1 MNILFDFIS
10 LQEYHNG
17 GEEYTR
23 KILNDI
29 IINKDVNIFGLY
41 DSKLRFLDNDY
52 EIYSKQLYFID
63 INKYHINE
71 IINKYDISLFYIGIA
86 QRFLKYNLDNINCK
100 SICTI
105 HDIGD
110 IEILSNG
117 IIYSLKPDWKNTLIC
132 IFDRLFPY
140 SRYASKKRILRK
152 YSNLIS
158 FISKNNVEIIT
169 VSEYS
174 KNSLNYFFPI
184 LRKKNIKVYYPPV
197 KNYNETNK
205 ISNEIIKSLINNKM
219 KYLLF
224 LNANRNNKNYYLLE
238 KCYKEI
244 IDLYP
249 DLYLVVT
256 NYEKKINNNKILSV
270 KYVSNS
276 DMEKLY
282 KNAWALIYPSFS
294 EGFGYPPIEAMKYS
308 TPIVCSNVCS
318 IPEIVGEAGLYF
330 SPFYENDLFYKIKC
344 LFENYASYKKK
355 LYDHYVIIKN
365 RQENDYKL
373 LLNKIIEK

>member
-1 MNILFDFIS
+1 
-10 LQEYHNG
+10 
-17 GEEYTR
+17 
-23 KILNDI
+23 
-29 IINKDVNIFGLY
+29 
-41 DSKLRFLDNDY
+41 
-52 EIYSKQLYFID
+52 
-63 INKYHINE
+63 
-71 IINKYDISLFYIGIA
+71 
-86 QRFLKYNLDNINCK
+86 
-100 SICTI
+100 
-105 HDIGD
+105 
-110 IEILSNG
+110 
-117 IIYSLKPDWKNTLIC
+117 
-132 IFDRLFPY
+132 
-140 SRYASKKRILRK
+140 
-152 YSNLIS
+152 
-158 FISKNNVEIIT
+158 
-169 VSEYS
+169 
-174 KNSLNYFFPI
+174 
-184 LRKKNIKVYYPPV
+184 
-197 KNYNETNK
+197 
-205 ISNEIIKSLINNKM
+205 M